1 MMDDVGGTV
10 HCERGTIGH
19 DVDTITMYYSIG
31 RLPCWI
37 EVFKEISNILNVMH
51 VLGRIVS

>member
-19 DVDTITMYYSIG
+19 DVDTVTMYYSIG

-37 EVFKEISNILNVMH
+37 KVFKEISNILNVMH
-51 VLGRIVS
+51 VLGL